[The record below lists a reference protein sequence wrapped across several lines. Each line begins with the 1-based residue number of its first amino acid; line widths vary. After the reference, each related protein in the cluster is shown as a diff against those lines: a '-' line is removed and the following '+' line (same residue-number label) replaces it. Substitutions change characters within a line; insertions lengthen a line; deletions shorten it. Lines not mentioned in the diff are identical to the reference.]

1 MLDIVDA
8 DSDIFADMRDR
19 HTQTRASLDQR
30 QFVRIE
36 FRQFRQRTIRELLGG
51 EIVYLARQI
60 AQFAI
65 GIDQAGFF
73 LAGSSVTNQ
82 FHDVVS

>member
-8 DSDIFADMRDR
+8 DRDIFADMRDR
-19 HTQTRASLDQR
+19 HTQTRTPLDQR
-30 QFVRIE
+30 EPVGIE
-36 FRQFRQRTIRELLGG
+36 FRQFRQRTVGELIGRE
-51 EIVYLARQI
+51 IIYLARQI
-60 AQFAI
+60 AQFPL